1 MASSVN
7 SLGRSSLRRRS
18 LHEEVADCVR
28 TMIIEGEL
36 KEGERINEPALC
48 KQLDISR
55 TPLREALK
63 VLNSEGIVTIEPNRG
78 AHVSVITPDEIR
90 EHFEIICSLERR
102 AAELAAKR
110 ATAADLDRLV
120 RLQHQLEGYHQAQD
134 KQHYF
139 DINQHIH
146 RLIIELAGNDTLT
159 QLHHQLMNKVSRGR
173 YLAIDFH
180 HRWDESVAEHRA
192 LLAALQAGD
201 GDRAGRILAE
211 HVMHTG
217 NLLVHELEQKQQ
229 KTG

>member
-1 MASSVN
+1 MAGSVN
-7 SLGRSSLRRRS
+7 HLGSNSLRRRS

-78 AHVSVITPDEIR
+78 ARVAVITPEEIR

-102 AAELAAKR
+102 AAELTASR
-110 ATAADLDRLV
+110 ATQAELEQLT
-120 RLQHQLEGYHQAQD
+120 RLQQQLEGYHQAQD
-134 KQHYF
+134 KQQYF
-139 DINQHIH
+139 EINQHIH
-146 RLIIELAGNDTLT
+146 RLIIELAGNETLI

-173 YLAIDFH
+173 YLAIGFH

-192 LLAALQAGD
+192 LLDALKAGD

-217 NLLVHELEQKQQ
+217 DLLVQELEQKQH
-229 KTG
+229 KAG

>member
-7 SLGRSSLRRRS
+7 SLSQGSLRRRS

-63 VLNSEGIVTIEPNRG
+63 VLHSEGIVTIEPNRG
-78 AHVSVITPDEIR
+78 ARVAVITPDEIR

-102 AAELAAKR
+102 AAELTAER
-110 ATAADLDRLV
+110 ATAADLEQLT
-120 RLQHQLEGYHQAQD
+120 RLQYQLEGYHRAQD
-134 KQHYF
+134 KQQYF
-139 DINQHIH
+139 EINQHIH
-146 RLIIELAGNDTLT
+146 RLIIELAGNDTLI

-173 YLAIDFH
+173 YLAIGFH
-180 HRWDESVAEHRA
+180 HRWDESVTEHQQLLDA
-192 LLAALQAGD
+192 LKAGD

-217 NLLVHELEQKQQ
+217 KLLVSELEKKQQ
-229 KTG
+229 KAG

>member
-7 SLGRSSLRRRS
+7 TLGRNSLRRRS

-78 AHVSVITPDEIR
+78 ARVAVITPEEIR

-102 AAELAAKR
+102 AAELAAER
-110 ATAADLDRLV
+110 ATKAELAELT
-120 RLQHQLEGYHQAQD
+120 RLQQQLEDYHQAQD
-134 KQHYF
+134 KQQYF
-139 DINQHIH
+139 EVNQHIH
-146 RLIIELAGNDTLT
+146 RLIIELAGNETLT
-159 QLHHQLMNKVSRGR
+159 LLHHQLMNKVSRGR
-173 YLAIDFH
+173 YLAIGFH
-180 HRWDESVAEHRA
+180 HRWDESVTEHRDLLEA
-192 LLAALQAGD
+192 LKAGD

-217 NLLVHELEQKQQ
+217 DLLVRELEQKRQ
-229 KTG
+229 KAG